1 MGPPEAKIFVKGLPA
16 DIKEKEVRYIF
27 SKYGTL
33 ISADIV
39 MWPAIPTLC
48 PNGCLAPVELNL
60 TGRRE
65 RPAWQACAFVTYST
79 ADTATTAIRALN
91 NVYRV
96 RGGNSSEP
104 ISVCIARSGA
114 LPEPVQAAATA
125 TSAPLPPPQ
134 TLERPGAEKAP
145 LNGFNAPPPAV
156 AADKT
161 LFSAAPASA
170 TASYV
175 AEKTRCKLFVGN
187 LFANLPKEALAAVFA
202 EFGRV
207 VNVHVMTGKSKF
219 GSACA
224 FVEMSNPQEAE
235 IALRA
240 MHQKYEPRI
249 GSGTAPITVTY
260 FQSQSS
266 GKAGQTL
273 AGTGA
278 PAPQRSSKPGSERY
292 SPF

>member
-1 MGPPEAKIFVKGLPA
+1 MREAKIFAKGLPS

-27 SKYGTL
+27 GKYGAL
-33 ISADIV
+33 ISADVV
-39 MWPAIPTLC
+39 MWPAPPTLC

-65 RPAWQACAFVTYST
+65 RPDWQACAFVTYGS
-79 ADTATTAIRALN
+79 ADAAATAIRALN

-96 RGGNSSEP
+96 RGGSSAEP
-104 ISVCIARSGA
+104 ISVCAARSGA
-114 LPEPVQAAATA
+114 LPEPVQAASAGAAATA
-125 TSAPLPPPQ
+125 PVASGLDRAA
-134 TLERPGAEKAP
+134 AEKAS
-145 LNGFNAPPPAV
+145 LNGFNALLQPAS
-156 AADKT
+156 ADKAP
-161 LFSAAPASA
+161 FSSAPASA

-187 LFANLPKEALAAVFA
+187 LFANLPREALTTVFG

-207 VNVHVMTGKSKF
+207 VNVHLMTGKSKF

-224 FVEMSNPQEAE
+224 FVEMATPQEAE
-235 IALRA
+235 VALGA

-266 GKAGQTL
+266 GKAGQTI
-273 AGTGA
+273 AGSGTPG
-278 PAPQRSSKPGSERY
+278 PQRTRAGSERY
-292 SPF
+292 TPF

>member
-1 MGPPEAKIFVKGLPA
+1 MREAKIFAKGLPA
-16 DIKEKEVRYIF
+16 DIKEKEVKYIF

-33 ISADIV
+33 VSADVV
-39 MWPAIPTLC
+39 MWPAPPALQ

-60 TGRRE
+60 AGRRD
-65 RPAWQACAFVTYST
+65 RPDWQACAFVTYST
-79 ADTATTAIRALN
+79 ADAAATAIRALN

-96 RGGNSSEP
+96 RGGSSSEP
-104 ISVCIARSGA
+104 ISVCAARSGA
-114 LPEPVQAAATA
+114 LPEPVQAA
-125 TSAPLPPPQ
+125 SAGAAVPPLASN
-134 TLERPGAEKAP
+134 LERPAAEKAQT
-145 LNGFNAPPPAV
+145 NGFNAPA
-156 AADKT
+156 AASADKAP
-161 LFSAAPASA
+161 FSAAPTASA
-170 TASYV
+170 TATYV

-187 LFANLPKEALAAVFA
+187 LFPNLPMQALTTVFSDY
-202 EFGRV
+202 GRV
-207 VNVHVMTGKSKF
+207 INVHVMTGKSKF

-235 IALRA
+235 VALRA
-240 MHQKYEPRI
+240 MHQKFEPRI

-266 GKAGQTL
+266 GKAGQTV

-278 PAPQRSSKPGSERY
+278 SGPQRTRAGSERY